1 MCLIFNLNDFIKKK
15 KKEYNK
21 VFELLKLPVVIS

>member
-1 MCLIFNLNDFIKKK
+1 MCLIFNLNDFIKK